1 MTTKLGTRPESLPP
15 AILTSHDLAWEM
27 AIELFDQAGSES
39 VRVIEALAAVLAN
52 RLRDGIACA
61 LHPGLA
67 ADRVTAPRRLLAPG
81 ARRHAPSRPIEP
93 MLSADSEQRFQV
105 CRRIARRSLGGGLPD
120 PTDGATAFHRLGEH
134 PAWAEELLP
143 LTELGPFLFYRP

>member
-39 VRVIEALAAVLAN
+39 VRVIETLAAVLAN

-61 LHPGLA
+61 LHPGLV
-67 ADRVTAPRRLLAPG
+67 ADCTALPRRTLASG
-81 ARRHAPSRPIEP
+81 ARRTLWRPIDP
-93 MLSADSEQRFQV
+93 FLSAESEQRFQV

>member
-1 MTTKLGTRPESLPP
+1 MTTKLGTRPESLPA

-67 ADRVTAPRRLLAPG
+67 ADRTAPPRRTLASG
-81 ARRHAPSRPIEP
+81 ARRALWRPIDP
-93 MLSADSEQRFQV
+93 FLSADSEQRFQV

-120 PTDGATAFHRLGEH
+120 PTGGATAFHRLGEH
-134 PAWAEELLP
+134 PAWAEGLLP